1 MGTRIFKGV
10 SWSAI
15 ERFSVQAVQFVIS
28 VVLAR
33 LLMPEA
39 YGVVAL
45 ALVILNVLQ
54 TINEMGF
61 GEALMHKLDRDELDF
76 SSVFVMNIVM
86 GVSLYAFLFFSAPL
100 LEKLFGVEGL
110 TSVTRWIGLNL
121 IITSFVVVQRTK
133 LFIAVDFK
141 TMAKASLCGSIIS
154 GIVGVV
160 YAYYGGGVMALV
172 VQSLLNNLIATVL
185 IWAHS
190 KWLPTLKFSW
200 GRFVALFSYAYKLIL
215 ARFVNT
221 AFNEVYSAVVG
232 AFYSPTQLGLFNRA
246 KSFET
251 MSSNNITQIVQR
263 VSTPILCE
271 KQNDYKELGD
281 SLIYFIK
288 NTAFFVF
295 PLLCGMFALAD
306 PLIRVL
312 LTDKWEGTIWILQVL
327 CPVGM
332 MYVFS
337 TFNMNIFNAT
347 GRTDWAL
354 ECETIKKIVDIAII
368 VGAVCISF
376 EALVW
381 SQVVIAVFE
390 LVVNLW
396 YTKRQIGLGYL
407 KQFRS
412 VAGVFICSVAMALVV
427 GFVASLVEI
436 ALLKLIIGVL
446 VGVFVYAGL
455 CFALNINN
463 SRNILD
469 NKVKNINLKNL

>member
-1 MGTRIFKGV
+1 MANRVVKGV

-54 TINEMGF
+54 TVNEVGF
-61 GEALMHKLDRDELDF
+61 GAALMQKLDRDELDF
-76 SSVFVMNIVM
+76 SSVFVMNMVM
-86 GVSLYAFLFFSAPL
+86 GVSLYAILFFTAPL
-100 LEKLFGVEGL
+100 LENIFNVEGL
-110 TSVTRWIGLNL
+110 AVVTRWIGFNL

-141 TMAKASLCGSIIS
+141 TIAKASLCGAIIS
-154 GIVGVV
+154 GIAGVV
-160 YAYYGGGVMALV
+160 YAYNGGGVMVLV
-172 VQSLLNNLIATVL
+172 AQSLLNNLITTVI

-190 KWLPTLKFSW
+190 KWHPTFKFSW
-200 GRFVALFSYAYKLIL
+200 KRFVALFNYAYKLIL

-221 AFNEVYSAVVG
+221 AFNEIYSAVVG
-232 AFYSPTQLGLFNRA
+232 AFYTPAQLGLFNRA

-251 MSSNNITQIVQR
+251 ISSNNITQIVQR
-263 VSTPILCE
+263 VSTPIFCE
-271 KQNDYKELGD
+271 KQNKHKELGD
-281 SLIYFIK
+281 SLMYFVR
-288 NTAFFVF
+288 NTAFVVF
-295 PLLCGMFALAD
+295 PLLCGIFVLAD

-312 LTDKWEGTIWILQVL
+312 LTDKWEDAIWILQVL

-332 MYVFS
+332 LYVLS
-337 TFNMNIFNAT
+337 TFNLTIFNAT
-347 GRTDWAL
+347 GKTSWAL
-354 ECETIKKIVDIAII
+354 KCETIKKIVDIAII
-368 VGAVCISF
+368 VGAVSISF

-396 YTKRQIGLGYL
+396 YTKKQIGLGYL
-407 KQFRS
+407 EQFRS
-412 VAGVFICSVAMALVV
+412 VARVFICSVLMALIV
-427 GFVASLVEI
+427 GLVASLIEI
-436 ALLKLIIGVL
+436 GFLKLIIGVF
-446 VGVFVYAGL
+446 VGVIVYAGL
-455 CFALNINN
+455 CLAMNVNN
-463 SRNILD
+463 SRNLIKKIL
-469 NKVKNINLKNL
+469 NR

>member
-1 MGTRIFKGV
+1 MANRIVKGV

-15 ERFSVQAVQFVIS
+15 ERFSVQAVQFIIS

-54 TINEMGF
+54 TVNEVGF
-61 GEALMHKLDRDELDF
+61 GAALMHKLDRDELDF
-76 SSVFVMNIVM
+76 SSVFVMNMVM
-86 GVSLYAFLFFSAPL
+86 GVSLYAILFFTAPL
-100 LEKLFGVEGL
+100 LENLFNVEGL
-110 TSVTRWIGLNL
+110 AVVTRWIGLNL

-141 TMAKASLCGSIIS
+141 TMAKASLCGAVIS

-160 YAYYGGGVMALV
+160 YAYCGGGVMALV
-172 VQSLLNNLIATVL
+172 AQSLSNNLITTVI

-190 KWLPTLKFSW
+190 KWHPTFKFSW
-200 GRFVALFSYAYKLIL
+200 KRFVALFNYAYKLIL

-221 AFNEVYSAVVG
+221 VFNEVYSAVVG
-232 AFYSPTQLGLFNRA
+232 AFYSPAQLGLFNRA

-271 KQNDYKELGD
+271 KQKDYKELGQ
-281 SLIYFIK
+281 SLIYFIR

-295 PLLCGMFALAD
+295 PLLFGLLVLAD
-306 PLIRVL
+306 PLIRAL
-312 LTDKWEGTIWILQVL
+312 LTDKWEGAIWILQVL

-332 MYVFS
+332 LYVFS
-337 TFNMNIFNAT
+337 TFNLTIFNAT

-354 ECETIKKIVDIAII
+354 KCETIKKIVDIAII
-368 VGAVCISF
+368 VGAVSLSF

-396 YTKRQIGLGYL
+396 YTKKQIGLGYL
-407 KQFRS
+407 EQFRS
-412 VAGVFICSVAMALVV
+412 VARVFICSVLMALIV
-427 GFVASLVEI
+427 GLVASLIEI
-436 ALLKLIIGVL
+436 ELLKLIIGVF
-446 VGVFVYAGL
+446 VGVIVYAGL
-455 CFALNINN
+455 CLAMNVNN
-463 SRNILD
+463 SRNLIKKIL
-469 NKVKNINLKNL
+469 NR

>member
-1 MGTRIFKGV
+1 MVKKVVKGV
-10 SWSAI
+10 AWSAL
-15 ERFSVQAVQFVIS
+15 ERFSIQAVQFVIS

-54 TINEMGF
+54 TVNEMGF

-76 SSVFVMNIVM
+76 SSVFMMNMVL
-86 GVSLYAFLFFSAPL
+86 GVSLYAILFFTAPL
-100 LEKLFGVEGL
+100 LENLFNVEGL
-110 TSVTRWIGLNL
+110 AVVTRWIGLNL

-141 TMAKASLCGSIIS
+141 TMAKASLCGAIIS

-160 YAYYGGGVMALV
+160 YAYCGGGVMALV
-172 VQSLLNNLIATVL
+172 AQSLLNNLITTVL

-190 KWLPTLKFSW
+190 KWHPTFKFSW
-200 GRFVALFSYAYKLIL
+200 KRFVALFNYAYKLIL

-221 AFNEVYSAVVG
+221 VFNEVYSAVVG
-232 AFYSPTQLGLFNRA
+232 AFYSPAQLGLFNRA

-271 KQNDYKELGD
+271 KQKDYKELGQ
-281 SLIYFIK
+281 SLIYFIR

-295 PLLCGMFALAD
+295 PLLFGLLVLAD
-306 PLIRVL
+306 PLIRAL
-312 LTDKWEGTIWILQVL
+312 LTDKWEGAIWILQVL

-332 MYVFS
+332 LYVFS
-337 TFNMNIFNAT
+337 TFNLNIFNAT

-354 ECETIKKIVDIAII
+354 KCETIKKIVDIAII
-368 VGAVCISF
+368 VGAVSISF

-390 LVVNLW
+390 MFVNLI
-396 YTKRQIGLGYL
+396 YTKKQIGLGL
-407 KQFRS
+407 FCQFKS
-412 VAGVFICSVAMALVV
+412 VAGILCCAIAMALCVAFVSSFISRDILKLVV
-427 GFVASLVEI
+427 GI
-436 ALLKLIIGVL
+436 A
-446 VGVFVYAGL
+446 VGMVSYAL
-455 CFALNINN
+455 FCLMFNVNN
-463 SRNILD
+463 MQNILH
-469 NKVKNINLKNL
+469 KRAVTC

>member
-1 MGTRIFKGV
+1 MVKKVVKGV
-10 SWSAI
+10 AWSAL
-15 ERFSVQAVQFVIS
+15 ERFSIQAVQFVIS

-54 TINEMGF
+54 TVNEMGF

-76 SSVFVMNIVM
+76 SSVFMMNMVL
-86 GVSLYAFLFFSAPL
+86 GVSLYAILFFTAPL
-100 LEKLFGVEGL
+100 LENLFNVEGL
-110 TSVTRWIGLNL
+110 AVVTRLIGLNL

-141 TMAKASLCGSIIS
+141 TMAKASLCGAIIS

-160 YAYYGGGVMALV
+160 YAYCGGGVMALV
-172 VQSLLNNLIATVL
+172 AQSLLNNLITTAL

-190 KWLPTLKFSW
+190 KWHPMFKFSW
-200 GRFVALFSYAYKLIL
+200 KRFIVLFNYAYKLIL

-221 AFNEVYSAVVG
+221 VFNEVYSAVVG
-232 AFYSPTQLGLFNRA
+232 AFYSPAQLGLFNRA

-251 MSSNNITQIVQR
+251 MSSSNITQIVQR

-271 KQNDYKELGD
+271 KQKDYKELGQ
-281 SLIYFIK
+281 SLIYFIR
-288 NTAFFVF
+288 NTSFLVF
-295 PLLCGMFALAD
+295 PLLFGLLVLAD

-312 LTDKWEGTIWILQVL
+312 LTDKWEGAIWILQVL

-332 MYVFS
+332 LYVFS
-337 TFNMNIFNAT
+337 TFNLNIFNAT

-354 ECETIKKIVDIAII
+354 KCETIKKVVDIGII
-368 VGAVCISF
+368 ICAVSISF

-390 LVVNLW
+390 FFVNLF
-396 YTKRQIGLGYL
+396 YTKKQIGLGWIEQL
-407 KQFRS
+407 KS
-412 VAGVFICSVAMALVV
+412 VLGILSCSAVMAVVVF
-427 GFVASLVEI
+427 FVASLMASNI
-436 ALLKLIIGVL
+436 AKLFVGIV
-446 VGVFVYAGL
+446 VGVFVYALL
-455 CFALNINN
+455 CTIFNINE
-463 SRNILD
+463 SKSIIQKLTKR
-469 NKVKNINLKNL
+469 